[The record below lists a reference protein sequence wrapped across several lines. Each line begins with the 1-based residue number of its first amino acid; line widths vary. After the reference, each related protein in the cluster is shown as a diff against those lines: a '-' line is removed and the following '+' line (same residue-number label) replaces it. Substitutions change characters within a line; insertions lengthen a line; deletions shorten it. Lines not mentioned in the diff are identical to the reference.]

1 MSTPSDRVSNLTP
14 EQRALLE
21 QRLRGIRVSPR
32 GEAIARRPVEGCHPL
47 SSGQRRLWFL
57 HLLDP
62 GSPLYNVPRAY
73 RLRGALDVA
82 ALRRALGAVEE
93 RHAVLRARFV
103 ERGGEPEMVVGPTGA
118 ARLPV
123 VDLRGVPAAWREDE
137 AWRRV
142 REAAARPFRLADEPP
157 LHAWLFR
164 LAGDDH
170 VLLLSVHH
178 VAADEWST
186 RVLARDL
193 SAAYA
198 AALAGG
204 PATLRA
210 LPLQYADWAAWE
222 RERLQGPGLEHRLA
236 WWRERLAGAP
246 PLDLP
251 GDQPRPPARSFR
263 GAVHP
268 FRLPAGTRERCAGL
282 ARESRATPFAV
293 LLAAFQLLLH
303 RYTGQDDV
311 VVGSPSAG
319 RTRAELE
326 ELVGFF
332 VNTLAIRVDAGG
344 DPAFRELLRRA
355 GEAAAGAVAHQEVP
369 FDRLVE
375 ELRPERD
382 PSRPPLVQVALAF
395 QNVPGEPPSLPGVR
409 AEAAEVDNG
418 TAKFDLTLF
427 LYDEPAGLRGRLEFA
442 ADLFDPATAA
452 RFAEHFARLLD
463 GALAAPDRPAST
475 LPLLGDGERR
485 RLLEEAH
492 GSPRPR
498 PRDASLAE
506 LFAARVA
513 ASPDAVA
520 VEHGDERV
528 TYAELDA
535 RAGRLA
541 GRLAAAGVRPGDR
554 VALLGER
561 SVELVAA
568 MLAVVRA
575 GAAYVPLD
583 PAHPPDRR
591 RGIVEDAGARVLLA
605 CRGSEEYEV
614 RSTLQTAASGD
625 DAPPGDGVSSRTS
638 YSVLRT
644 SFPDSLA
651 YVVYTSG
658 STGAPKGVMVPHR
671 AVARL
676 VGADLAPLG
685 PGDAVAHLSNPAF
698 DAAVWEVWAALLGGA
713 RLVVLDRDV
722 VLAPGRLGREVAER
736 GVTALFL
743 TTSLFNLVA
752 REAPSALAPL
762 RHAVFG
768 GEAADPHAVRAVLRA
783 GAPERLVNGYGP
795 TEAAV
800 FATFHRVEGLADEA
814 PSVPIGRS
822 LAGDRAYVLDAHGE
836 PAPPG
841 VPGELC
847 LGGDGLAWGYL
858 GRPELT
864 AGRFVPDPFGGEPGA
879 RLYRTGDRVRRRGDG
894 ALEHLGRLDGQVKLR
909 GFRIEPAEIEAA
921 LAAHPAV
928 AEAVVVVRE
937 DGGERR
943 LAAYVVP
950 AQGSAPSAAELRGHL
965 AGRLPAY
972 MVPASF
978 TPLAAIP
985 VTSSGKT
992 DRRALPA
999 PGAPPAAAAS
1009 GEPRDMLEHQV
1020 AAIWRELLDC
1030 GPVGIRDDF
1039 FELGGHSLLA
1049 VRMLGRV
1056 EERFGRRVPLSALF
1070 AGATVEG
1077 VAAAL
1082 QREWPAG
1089 AADDVVTLNPEGTR
1103 PPLFYFHGDVGGG
1116 GLYGLALAR
1125 FLSAD
1130 QPLHLLPPLRPE
1142 PGGAG
1147 PGIGEMA
1154 RRHLEVV
1161 RRVQPSGP
1169 YRLGGYCN
1177 GGLVAFEAARLLEI
1191 AGERV
1196 ERVLVVQ
1203 ASAEAAYYR
1212 GPLRAAALL
1221 GRLRGGSAAE
1231 RADRLVA
1238 AADHLRDLNRELRGH
1253 AAGVASLLWLK
1264 VRRKLRRDAVGGGPV
1279 DAGPAQREEGERDLR
1294 VKHMLRAVRAYL
1306 PGRYGGRVT
1315 LFWTEGSPRLPGDDT
1330 MGWRRVA
1337 RDVEVVTV
1345 PGTHDSCV
1353 SVHLED
1359 LAARMSKCLEQDR
1372 R

>member
-1 MSTPSDRVSNLTP
+1 M
-14 EQRALLE
+14 LE

-32 GEAIARRPVEGCHPL
+32 VDAIARRPVEGSHPL
-47 SSGQRRLWFL
+47 SSGQGRLWFL

-62 GSPLYNVPRAY
+62 ESPLYNVPRAY
-73 RLRGALDVA
+73 RLRGPLNA
-82 ALRRALGAVEE
+82 AVLRRALGAVEE

-103 ERGGEPEMVVGPTGA
+103 ERGGEPEMVVGPAGA
-118 ARLPV
+118 ARLPL
-123 VDLRGVPAAWREDE
+123 VDLRGVPAARREGE

-157 LHAWLFR
+157 LRAWLFC

-170 VLLLSVHH
+170 VLLLCVHH
-178 VAADEWST
+178 VAADEWSV

-198 AALAGG
+198 AAAAGG
-204 PATLRA
+204 PAALPA

-222 RERLQGPGLEHRLA
+222 RERLDGPGMEQHLA

-251 GDQPRPPARSFR
+251 GDRPRPPVRSFR

-268 FRLPAGTRERCAGL
+268 FLLPAGTRERCAAL
-282 ARESRATPFAV
+282 ARESRATPFAA

-303 RYTGQDDV
+303 RYTGQDDL

-326 ELVGFF
+326 ALVGFF

-409 AEAAEVDNG
+409 AEASEVDNG

-427 LYDEPAGLRGRLEFA
+427 LYDEPAGLRGRLEYA
-442 ADLFDPATAA
+442 ADLFDRGTAA
-452 RFAEHFARLLD
+452 RFAEHFARLLA
-463 GALAAPDRPAST
+463 GALAAPDRPASA
-475 LPLLGDGERR
+475 LPLLGDDERR
-485 RLLEEAH
+485 TVLAEAH
-492 GSPRPR
+492 GAARAR

-506 LFAARVA
+506 LFAERAA

-528 TYAELDA
+528 TYAGLDA
-535 RAGRLA
+535 RAERLA
-541 GRLAAAGVRPGDR
+541 RRLAAAGVRPGDR

-561 SVELVAA
+561 SVALVAA
-568 MLAVVRA
+568 MLGVVRM

-583 PAHPPDRR
+583 PGHPADRLR
-591 RGIVEDAGARVLLA
+591 RIVEDAGARVLLA
-605 CRGSEEYEV
+605 CGNGSEEYEV
-614 RSTLQTAASGD
+614 RSTLHTVGQA
-625 DAPPGDGVSSRTS
+625 DGGSSSEDEVSLRTS

-676 VGADLAPLG
+676 VEGCDLAPLG

-698 DAAVWEVWAALLGGA
+698 DAAVWEVWGALLGGA
-713 RLVVLDRDV
+713 RLVVLGRDAA
-722 VLAPGRLGREVAER
+722 LAPARLGRELAER
-736 GVTALFL
+736 GVTAVFL

-752 REAPSALAPL
+752 REAPAALASL
-762 RHAVFG
+762 RHVVFG
-768 GEAADPHAVRAVLRA
+768 GEAADAHAVRAVLRA
-783 GAPERLVNGYGP
+783 GAPERLVNAYGP
-795 TEAAV
+795 TEATV
-800 FATFHRVEGLADEA
+800 FATSHRVPSLADDA
-814 PSVPIGRS
+814 ASVPIGRP
-822 LAGDRAYVLDAHGE
+822 LAGDRAYVLDAHGQ

-847 LGGDGLAWGYL
+847 LGGDGVAWGYL

-864 AGRFVPDPFGGEPGA
+864 AGRFVPNPFGGEPGA

-937 DGGERR
+937 DGGEKR

-950 AQGSAPSAAELRGHL
+950 ARGSAPSAAELRGHL

-978 TPLAAIP
+978 TPLAAVP

-999 PGAPPAAAAS
+999 PDAPAAGAGS
-1009 GEPRDMLEHQV
+1009 EGPRDMLEHQV
-1020 AAIWRELLDC
+1020 AAIWRELLGC

-1056 EERFGRRVPLSALF
+1056 EERFGRRVPLSTIF

-1082 QREWPAG
+1082 RREWPAG

-1103 PPLFYFHGDVGGG
+1103 PPLFFLHGDVGGG

-1125 FLSAD
+1125 FLGAD

-1147 PGIGEMA
+1147 PGIAEMA

-1177 GGLVAFEAARLLEI
+1177 GALVAFETARLLEA

-1196 ERVLVVQ
+1196 ERLLVVQ

-1212 GPLRAAALL
+1212 GALRAAALL
-1221 GRLRGGSAAE
+1221 GRLLGRSAE
-1231 RADRLVA
+1231 DRADRLVA
-1238 AADHLRDLNRELRGH
+1238 AADHLRAFHRELRAHAADG
-1253 AAGVASLLWLK
+1253 AAGVASLLWRK
-1264 VRRKLRRDAVGGGPV
+1264 ARRKLRRGGVRPDAVSPGG
-1279 DAGPAQREEGERDLR
+1279 ARSTSAEESERDLR

-1315 LFWTEGSPRLPGDDT
+1315 LFWTQESHALAGDPT
-1330 MGWRRVA
+1330 MGWRKVA
-1337 RDVEVVTV
+1337 RHVEVVAV

-1359 LAARMSKCLEQDR
+1359 LAAGMSARLE
-1372 R
+1372 